1 MSLPQVRITDVAG
14 TTYLDF
20 DVTHNVGSLIVEG
33 SSDWLRQGRAM
44 AGSYNVYIDSGSINT
59 GVTPKT
65 CTVKITPDH
74 NTNPLYRTANTFT
87 GIKLDGSTA
96 YENMVP
102 DTSLVFADYATGVV
116 DTWNSDVMVGMHLGA
131 FEDDNPGGS
140 PPGEAVYTQ
149 RFGILNTGATLV
161 EEVTLSVSLP
171 PGVLWAKAGNGV
183 FEYFIPV
190 LTGADE
196 KTDGGT
202 GQLIP
207 YKITLGTVSGGQV
220 PLYVDTALITTIRRM
235 SNNTTGN
242 SSAVYLDERYRIES
256 GGLEG
261 YEFLIRATATAS
273 DTANVSI
280 WQRYGG
286 QISDDN
292 AGVAVGFDTVDLTIG
307 SLDPA
312 ELDHW
317 WLEVFANVGSGLKN
331 PVQIPVHASWLNTG
345 VAAIEEA

>member
-1 MSLPQVRITDVAG
+1 MSLPQMRITDVAG

-20 DVTHNVGSLIVEG
+20 DIVPNVGSLIVEG

-65 CTVKITPDH
+65 CTIKVTPDH
-74 NTNPLYRTANTFT
+74 STNPLARTANTFT
-87 GIKLDGSTA
+87 GVKLDGTTA
-96 YENMVP
+96 YENIVP

-116 DTWNSDVMVGMHLGA
+116 DTWNSDVIVGMHLGA

-149 RFGILNTGATLV
+149 RFGIKNTGGTLV
-161 EEVTLSVSLP
+161 EQVTLMVGLP

-183 FEYFIPV
+183 FDYLIPI

-196 KTDGGT
+196 KVDGGT
-202 GQLIP
+202 GQVKP
-207 YKITLGTVSGGQV
+207 YKITTANLTGNQIDV
-220 PLYVDTALITTIRRM
+220 LVDGALITTVRRM
-235 SNNTTGN
+235 SNNTTGT
-242 SSAVYLDERYRIES
+242 SAQVHRDERYRVES

-261 YEFLIRATATAS
+261 YEFQVRAAAGNT
-273 DTANVSI
+273 DTCNETI
-280 WQRYGG
+280 WQRYGPE
-286 QISDDN
+286 ISDDN
-292 AGVAVGFDTVDLTIG
+292 AGVAVGFDTVDLVIG
-307 SLDPA
+307 DLDPA

-317 WLEVFANVGSGLKN
+317 WLNVFANVGSGLKN